1 MKLYLVSKGER
12 RLWVAAL
19 AHENMYGYVQNTG
32 YFHDNNALRNDFY
45 LDNRF
50 TYEEID
56 ITRARALI
64 AEGIGQADES
74 DHADA
79 LTKWRADPRPL
90 TPADGY
96 AAVAG
101 FRP

>member
-1 MKLYLVSKGER
+1 MKLYLVTKGNR

-45 LDNRF
+45 LENRF
-50 TYEEID
+50 GYEEID
-56 ITRARALI
+56 ITRAKALI
-64 AEGIGQADES
+64 AEGVGQADES
-74 DHADA
+74 KHADA
-79 LTKWRADPRPL
+79 LAKWRADPRPL
-90 TPADGY
+90 APNDVF

-101 FRP
+101 LTP